1 MGRVEYNTFENVE
14 IYEAKNKINLKDIL
28 FNISFKDLL
37 INIIAFMVSRVVLF
51 TNLLPLSIAYYAS
64 GLHSKAN
71 RIWLLLFSCAGIV
84 SVKENVATLKYI
96 FILVLIMIS
105 VNYFEGKRYKQTKIG
120 QAIIAMIFTFL
131 VGMLFAIVEGFA
143 GYYLVVAILESIIVF
158 TITYIYSIGISS
170 FTGYLKRTILSTE
183 EIISLIL
190 LFGTSIA
197 GLIDFSI
204 AGIYFRE
211 VISILVILKFGYT
224 GGPSL
229 GAVIGIII
237 GTILTLIGVT
247 PAIFIGIFGLC
258 GMVCSLFKDI
268 GRLGSSMGFLLS
280 YIMFDFYF
288 QGEIIDFIFIKPLIV
303 AIALFITLPKSCI
316 LYIKRF
322 VSFEPEMGQE
332 LYYKRIRDIT
342 AQQLKGFSD
351 SFLKL
356 SKTFTNLSKK
366 KKHLNQKDVSLLIDD
381 VASKVCSDCG
391 LCVHCWESNLQ
402 HLSNCI

>member
-1 MGRVEYNTFENVE
+1 
-14 IYEAKNKINLKDIL
+14 
-28 FNISFKDLL
+28 
-37 INIIAFMVSRVVLF
+37 
-51 TNLLPLSIAYYAS
+51 
-64 GLHSKAN
+64 
-71 RIWLLLFSCAGIV
+71 
-84 SVKENVATLKYI
+84 
-96 FILVLIMIS
+96 
-105 VNYFEGKRYKQTKIG
+105 
-120 QAIIAMIFTFL
+120 
-131 VGMLFAIVEGFA
+131 MLFAIVEGFA

-211 VISILVILKFGYT
+211 VISILVILIFGYT

-268 GRLGSSMGFLLS
+268 GRLGADG
-280 YIMFDFYF
+280 
-288 QGEIIDFIFIKPLIV
+288 
-303 AIALFITLPKSCI
+303 LFII
-316 LYIKRF
+316 IYN
-322 VSFEPEMGQE
+322 V
-332 LYYKRIRDIT
+332 
-342 AQQLKGFSD
+342 
-351 SFLKL
+351 
-356 SKTFTNLSKK
+356 
-366 KKHLNQKDVSLLIDD
+366 
-381 VASKVCSDCG
+381 
-391 LCVHCWESNLQ
+391 
-402 HLSNCI
+402 

>member
-143 GYYLVVAILESIIVF
+143 GYYLVVAILESIIVLQLL
-158 TITYIYSIGISS
+158 IY
-170 FTGYLKRTILSTE
+170 TVLGYL
-183 EIISLIL
+183 L
-190 LFGTSIA
+190 L
-197 GLIDFSI
+197 
-204 AGIYFRE
+204 
-211 VISILVILKFGYT
+211 LVI
-224 GGPSL
+224 
-229 GAVIGIII
+229 
-237 GTILTLIGVT
+237 
-247 PAIFIGIFGLC
+247 
-258 GMVCSLFKDI
+258 
-268 GRLGSSMGFLLS
+268 
-280 YIMFDFYF
+280 
-288 QGEIIDFIFIKPLIV
+288 
-303 AIALFITLPKSCI
+303 
-316 LYIKRF
+316 
-322 VSFEPEMGQE
+322 
-332 LYYKRIRDIT
+332 
-342 AQQLKGFSD
+342 
-351 SFLKL
+351 
-356 SKTFTNLSKK
+356 
-366 KKHLNQKDVSLLIDD
+366 
-381 VASKVCSDCG
+381 
-391 LCVHCWESNLQ
+391 
-402 HLSNCI
+402 